1 MKNRDKFY
9 KKILKNF
16 DILSNDEIKRVFTQL
31 NSLYNTQLMVAEN
44 LEEGV
49 VALNNNDEVLFS
61 NKKAMFFLDINIDMV
76 GKRLYECIKK
86 NSFAYS
92 IIEIIAHGNGAENNI
107 LHDKNNSRMLR
118 INVLPLGHEGR
129 IEGMLILIFDVT
141 NIWLQSQKLKRA
153 EQLASLTTVA
163 ASVAHEI
170 KNPLGSIS
178 IYIQLIEKTLR
189 KIDVVEDS
197 SCELIDYCRIVKEE
211 ITRLEDTVN
220 SFLFSVKTI
229 NLDLEK
235 HNTATIITDTI
246 KFLQHEIKDANI
258 QIEINSKQ
266 DDIIALLDIKYIKQA
281 LINIVQN
288 SIDALKNIDNV
299 LDKKIVIDIDC
310 DSSDIFITISDS
322 GEGIADEDIAKVFEP
337 YYTTKDLGTGL
348 GLTNVARIIEAHNG
362 NIEISSEK
370 NIGTCIEIKLP
381 IINTEKR
388 LTTTL

>member
-31 NSLYNTQLMVAEN
+31 NSLYNTQLLVAEN

-49 VALNNNDEVLFS
+49 IALNNDNEILFL
-61 NKKAMFFLDINIDMV
+61 NKKAMFFLNINTNTV
-76 GKRLYECIKK
+76 GKKLDECIKK
-86 NSFAYS
+86 DSFAYT
-92 IIEIIAHGNGAENNI
+92 IVEMIGLGNHSENNI
-107 LHDKNNSRMLR
+107 LHDKISNKILQ
-118 INVLPLGHEGR
+118 INILPLGYEGR
-129 IEGMLILIFDVT
+129 IEGALILIFDIT
-141 NIWLQSQKLKRA
+141 NLWIQSQKLKRA

-189 KIDVVEDS
+189 KINIDEENS
-197 SCELIDYCRIVKEE
+197 KELMDYCSIVKEE

-235 HNTATIITDTI
+235 HNICSTITDTI
-246 KFLQHEIKDANI
+246 KFLQHEIKDNNI
-258 QIEINSKQ
+258 KIELNFQ
-266 DDIIALLDIKYIKQA
+266 EEDTTVVFDIKYIKQA
-281 LINIVQN
+281 LINIIQN
-288 SIDALKNIDNV
+288 SIDALENIDN
-299 LDKKIVIDIDC
+299 KKIKINIDTDNC
-310 DSSDIFITISDS
+310 HVFISISDN
-322 GEGIADEDIAKVFEP
+322 GIGMNTEEMSKIFEP

-370 NIGTCIEIKLP
+370 NIGTNIQIKLP
-381 IINTEKR
+381 IINAERR
-388 LTTTL
+388 LITDI